1 MINTTE
7 LVRELIYQIRLGE
20 DSAYEFKAITL
31 ERNKVTQP
39 HSNSIADELAAFAN
53 TSGGILVLGV
63 NDKTRNIEGITRA
76 DLDTVELWLTN
87 LASQLIDPPLPI
99 ETRLV
104 EIPDQQGEAKPV
116 VWVRVNKS
124 LFVHRS
130 PAGYSHRVGSSKR
143 LMSPELLAR
152 MFQQRSM
159 ARLIRFDEQRV
170 PGTRREDI
178 AAELKARFL
187 RGDLPE
193 ALQLKK
199 LYLLLEDENHQ
210 PQLTVTGVLLLTR
223 RPADFLS
230 SALVQ
235 CVA

>member
-104 EIPDQQGEAKPV
+104 EIPDQQG
-116 VWVRVNKS
+116 R
-124 LFVHRS
+124 
-130 PAGYSHRVGSSKR
+130 
-143 LMSPELLAR
+143 
-152 MFQQRSM
+152 
-159 ARLIRFDEQRV
+159 
-170 PGTRREDI
+170 
-178 AAELKARFL
+178 
-187 RGDLPE
+187 
-193 ALQLKK
+193 
-199 LYLLLEDENHQ
+199 
-210 PQLTVTGVLLLTR
+210 
-223 RPADFLS
+223 
-230 SALVQ
+230 
-235 CVA
+235 